1 MKQAAQTMES
11 TPNLSADGL
20 SLADR
25 RFLDEVYKL
34 MDKHLADSDLRVTVL
49 ARELL
54 ISPAKFNYRLKAL
67 TGETPGNFFR
77 TYKLQKAA
85 RLLRDS
91 DLSINE
97 IAVRTGFATA
107 SYFSA
112 LFKRKY
118 KQSPSEYRNG

>member
-1 MKQAAQTMES
+1 MIGR
-11 TPNLSADGL
+11 TPALATDGM
-20 SLADR
+20 SQADR

-54 ISPAKFNYRLKAL
+54 ISPAKFNYRLKNL

-85 RLLRDS
+85 PS
-91 DLSINE
+91 
-97 IAVRTGFATA
+97 
-107 SYFSA
+107 
-112 LFKRKY
+112 
-118 KQSPSEYRNG
+118 SP

>member
-1 MKQAAQTMES
+1 MIGR
-11 TPNLSADGL
+11 TPALATDGM
-20 SLADR
+20 SQADR

-34 MDKHLADSDLRVTVL
+34 MDKHLDDSDLRVTVL

-54 ISPAKFNYRLKAL
+54 ISPAKFNYRLKNL